1 MKAERQIQQEDL
13 ENVRKILITVAD
25 LCLTSDRTSSL
36 HALAHAQA
44 GHEEYLT
51 VRQIADRIGYREQGV
66 RNMLCAAAFTRGVH
80 YYKRRGR
87 VLFVWETPRQAALD
101 AHAGI
106 GIRRINGSARAT
118 AESGSRY
125 LSATITAHV
134 SSRAPSAPGPKM
146 LVGKT
151 GEKGDNAGEA
161 AESQTSDSKG
171 PSSAR
176 LRP

>member
-87 VLFVWETPRQAALD
+87 VLFVWAKPRHAALD

-134 SSRAPSAPGPKM
+134 QAVRRALPGRKCWWGRRGRRGITPARRPRAKRLTQKAPHRR
-146 LVGKT
+146 V
-151 GEKGDNAGEA
+151 
-161 AESQTSDSKG
+161 
-171 PSSAR
+171 
-176 LRP
+176 